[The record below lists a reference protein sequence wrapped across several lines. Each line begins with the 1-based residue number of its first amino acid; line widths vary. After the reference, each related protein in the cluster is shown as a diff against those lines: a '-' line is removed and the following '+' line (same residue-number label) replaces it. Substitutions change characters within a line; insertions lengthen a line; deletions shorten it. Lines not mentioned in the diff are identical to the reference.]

1 MPLQWDLA
9 YKRKTSL
16 DWLNLSSQSWV
27 WFWIFFSGI
36 YSPDEKCR
44 RKYHI
49 FTTLRLEIFIMV
61 SNGTIKNWVSK
72 CQYNEW
78 LTVTLTLSVC
88 ETETDSV
95 SQWLTDWV
103 VSECDFELQLV
114 TLSLTSYSSLLTCDC
129 ECVTHTHLVSDSQCE
144 CHYSLFT
151 KSKLPSKS
159 VATSQWHTHWQSRHS
174 EWVSERA
181 ITVEVTATMTITDL
195 RTWVVSVTVR
205 SIDIVSVWIAVLVAL
220 CLSICYCCQLCVALL
235 M

>member
-78 LTVTLTLSVC
+78 PTVTLTLSVC

-129 ECVTHTHLVSDSQCE
+129 ECVTHTHLVSDSQC
-144 CHYSLFT
+144 HYSLFT
-151 KSKLPSKS
+151 KSNR
-159 VATSQWHTHWQSRHS
+159 VSQKPLLSDSHS
-174 EWVSERA
+174 LAVTAQWVSEWESDHSGSDSDNDNHWLAYLSSECDCEEYRYS
-181 ITVEVTATMTITDL
+181 ISMNCSTSSFVFVNL
-195 RTWVVSVTVR
+195 LLLSVVCCSFN
-205 SIDIVSVWIAVLVAL
+205 VS
-220 CLSICYCCQLCVALL
+220 
-235 M
+235 